1 VRVEA
6 VPFARHRSGFTR
18 DFEDLVAS
26 LATKTDKTT
35 ITRLSRLDW
44 DSVGRICSR
53 VVADGLDPARLDG
66 LVRIGVDEVSWKRHH
81 HYLTLVAD
89 HDTKKIVW
97 GAPGRTPPPSTPPAA
112 PSRLSSCA
120 WPARTP
126 AAATDASTANSRPQ
140 RHCQCCGLHRVGN
153 PQSPRDRPPG
163 PGPRP
168 HCCPPFVLHMTA
180 PLPMTME
187 RRSTSCAIVT
197 LAA

>member
-1 VRVEA
+1 M
-6 VPFARHRSGFTR
+6 PFARHRSGFTR

-120 WPARTP
+120 
-126 AAATDASTANSRPQ
+126 
-140 RHCQCCGLHRVGN
+140 
-153 PQSPRDRPPG
+153 
-163 PGPRP
+163 
-168 HCCPPFVLHMTA
+168 
-180 PLPMTME
+180 
-187 RRSTSCAIVT
+187 
-197 LAA
+197 